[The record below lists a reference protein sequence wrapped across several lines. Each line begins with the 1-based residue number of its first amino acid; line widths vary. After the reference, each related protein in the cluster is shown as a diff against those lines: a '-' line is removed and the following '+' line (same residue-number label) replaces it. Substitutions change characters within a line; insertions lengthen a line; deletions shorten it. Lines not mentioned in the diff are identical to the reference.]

1 MSRIKGDFNVS
12 NNYEVKRGA
21 PLDARML
28 VKTRADLI
36 DSSSWSVT
44 GIYDGMIVAVAK
56 DPVEDN
62 NGIYFLTKAA
72 KINQLDAWLKIG
84 GMSDLTSLKARI
96 EALETSTSG
105 IETELKKKQS
115 KLTAGVGITID
126 SNNVI
131 SATGGSTGGGGD
143 LSSMTVETKDNLP
156 ATGSEKVIY
165 YTRTPSETYR
175 WDSILNQYV
184 CSGNDY
190 NEIKVIDGGTPFDE

>member
-1 MSRIKGDFNVS
+1 MSRIRGDFTVS

-36 DSSSWSVT
+36 DEASWSVS

-72 KINQLDAWLKIG
+72 EIKNLSAWLKIG
-84 GMSDLTSLKARI
+84 GMSDLTSLKARL
-96 EALETSTSG
+96 EALEASTTN
-105 IETELKKKQS
+105 IETELENKQT
-115 KLTAGVGITID
+115 KLVAGSGIVID
-126 SNNVI
+126 ENNVI
-131 SATGGSTGGGGD
+131 SATGGGGGGSD
-143 LSSMTVETKDNLP
+143 LVTMTVEAFENLP
-156 ATGSEKVIY
+156 TTGNDKTIC

-175 WDSILNQYV
+175 WDTTLNQYI
-184 CSGNDY
+184 CTGNDY
-190 NEIKVIDGGTPFDE
+190 NNIEVISGGSAI